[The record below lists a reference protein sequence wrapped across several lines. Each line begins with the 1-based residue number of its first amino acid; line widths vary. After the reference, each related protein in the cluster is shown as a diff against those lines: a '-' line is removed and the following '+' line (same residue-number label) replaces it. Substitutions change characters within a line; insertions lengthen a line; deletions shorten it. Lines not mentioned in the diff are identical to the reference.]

1 MSTVY
6 NIFLRNLD
14 PIAAIQDY
22 AGDIYNRNFDE
33 EAHGTLKGLLGREY
47 EAVVNR

>member
-1 MSTVY
+1 MNTVY
-6 NIFLRNLD
+6 NTFLRNSV
-14 PIAAIQDY
+14 PIAAIQDD

-33 EAHGTLKGLLGREY
+33 ESHGTLKGLLGREY